1 LFRQFLRWIL
11 GDKLAN
17 AQLGQEK
24 YNVFWGMPILASDAI
39 SSVAYAV
46 DEMLYIL
53 VPVIGALSY
62 LWMPRISAVII
73 MLLFILTFSYRQTIA
88 AYPNGGGA
96 YVVASDNLGRIPGLV
111 AGASLAAGYT
121 LTVAVS
127 IAAGT
132 AAITSAFPAL
142 YDHRVIISLV
152 IIALMVVGNLRGVRE
167 SARIFSIPT
176 YAFILVI
183 LALVIT
189 GLIRYAAGYQPEAGL
204 VAPPGVPLSPLD
216 QAAFIF
222 LILRAFSSGCASL
235 TGVEAVSNA
244 VPNFEHPSVNR
255 ASQAYILLALAVF
268 LTFSGVAWMAKIYQA
283 VPDPQFTVTAQ
294 LAYAIFGRN
303 WMFFTVQATTTI
315 ILAMAANTAFAGFPI
330 LLSVIA
336 QDRYAPRQLAL
347 RGHRLNFS
355 NGILALAAVAAILII
370 IFQGDT
376 HLLIPLYAVGV
387 FASFTL
393 SQSGM
398 LVRWLRQKG
407 EHWHYK
413 AFINGLGAAVTLLAT
428 LIIAVTKF
436 TAGAWIVIFLI
447 PLLVWGMMRIHD
459 HYNAVARHLNVPN
472 EELPNINFETHYSHH
487 VIVPID
493 SLNTLVIGA
502 LRYARSLGPNVEAFH
517 VEPYAGE
524 ADKLRRKWEML
535 KTDIPLIIRQS
546 PYREVVGPL
555 VEYIKSEEHSSK
567 PGDIITVLL
576 PQFIVKKWWDLV
588 LHNNTSVF
596 IANALFHEKN
606 IVVSVLPSYLEDI
619 ITRREKARARR
630 EVKLRE
636 EPGDKGLDNRDP
648 GEREPGEGQ
657 GDKAPGGAQETAPR

>member
-1 LFRQFLRWIL
+1 MFKQFTRWIL

-17 AQLGQEK
+17 TQLGQEK

-62 LWMPRISAVII
+62 LWMPRIAAVVI
-73 MLLFILTFSYRQTIA
+73 MLLFILTFSYRQTVA

-111 AGASLAAGYT
+111 AGASLAVGYT

-142 YDHRVIISLV
+142 YSHRVAISLV
-152 IIALMVVGNLRGVRE
+152 IIVLMVIGNLRGVRE
-167 SARIFSIPT
+167 SSRIFGFPT
-176 YAFILVI
+176 YAFIAVI
-183 LALVIT
+183 LTLVIT
-189 GLIRYAAGYQPEAGL
+189 GLVRYIAGYQPGAGL
-204 VAPPGVPLSPLD
+204 VAAQAAPLSSID
-216 QAAFIF
+216 QAAFVF

-244 VPNFEHPSVNR
+244 VPNFEHPSVKR
-255 ASQAYILLALAVF
+255 AQHAYILLALAVF
-268 LTFSGVAWMAKIYQA
+268 LTFSGVAWMARIYQA

-294 LAYAIFGRN
+294 LAYAIFGRS
-303 WMFFTVQATTTI
+303 WMFFTVQATTAI

-355 NGILALAAVAAILII
+355 NGILALAAMAAILII

-393 SQSGM
+393 SQWGM
-398 LVRWLRQKG
+398 TVRWLRQKG
-407 EHWHYK
+407 ERWHYK
-413 AFINGLGAAVTLLAT
+413 AFINGLGAAVTLVAT

-436 TAGAWIVIFLI
+436 AVGAWIVIFLI
-447 PLLVWGMMRIHD
+447 PLLIWGMMRIHD
-459 HYNAVARHLNVPN
+459 HYTAVARHLNISN
-472 EELPNINFETHYSHH
+472 EELPGINFDAHYSHH

-493 SLNTLVIGA
+493 SLNSLVVGA
-502 LRYARSLGPNVEAFH
+502 LRYAKSLGPNVEAFH
-517 VEPYAGE
+517 VEPFSGE
-524 ADKLRRKWEML
+524 ADKLRRKWEL
-535 KTDIPLIIRQS
+535 LNTDIPLIIKQS

-555 VEYIKSEEHSSK
+555 TEYIKSEEHSSK

-576 PQFIVKKWWDLV
+576 PQFIVKKWWDLA

-619 ITRREKARARR
+619 IIRREKAKKKA
-630 EVKLRE
+630 KAGSGTNLRE
-636 EPGDKGLDNRDP
+636 EPGNK
-648 GEREPGEGQ
+648 EPGKRRDGK
-657 GDKAPGGAQETAPR
+657 DGGRES